1 MAAGCDARIRETPG
15 AQLRNCV
22 RPREEERLS
31 TPTSWTVNPEYDQS
45 LWFDNLV
52 VASWPWS
59 LGGKAAASRRQMC
72 TTCLANQ
79 RRAARA
85 KASLGALETA
95 GKTHAVCERA
105 GLSVSSRAGNSDV
118 SKQFAAMRDA
128 DNTEGTPHR
137 CTEIII
143 LYVKAECS
151 QMLVAGIATNA
162 EIDSQRHIFV
172 ARQR

>member
-1 MAAGCDARIRETPG
+1 MRD
-15 AQLRNCV
+15 CV

-31 TPTSWTVNPEYDQS
+31 TPTSWAVNPEYDQS

-52 VASWPWS
+52 VASRPWS
-59 LGGKAAASRRQMC
+59 PGGKAAASRRQMC

-95 GKTHAVCERA
+95 GNTHAVCKRA

-128 DNTEGTPHR
+128 DNTKSTPR
-137 CTEIII
+137 GCTEIII

-162 EIDSQRHIFV
+162 EIDFQRHIFL

>member
-1 MAAGCDARIRETPG
+1 M
-15 AQLRNCV
+15 
-22 RPREEERLS
+22 
-31 TPTSWTVNPEYDQS
+31 
-45 LWFDNLV
+45 
-52 VASWPWS
+52 
-59 LGGKAAASRRQMC
+59 
-72 TTCLANQ
+72 TCLANQ

-85 KASLGALETA
+85 KALLGALETA
-95 GKTHAVCERA
+95 GNTCAVCKRP

-118 SKQFAAMRDA
+118 SKKFAALRDA
-128 DNTEGTPHR
+128 DNTESTPHG

-162 EIDSQRHIFV
+162 EIDSQRHIFL